1 MGEGKIGKNQN
12 YRATVGNFVTIISA
26 VLSAKPSGTS
36 HLVLSRDKKFE
47 GKTKGTSFHKRNW
60 PELKMTGQILVQS

>member
-1 MGEGKIGKNQN
+1 MTADPTSLLSDQNTTANWGRAKSADQN
-12 YRATVGNFVTIISA
+12 YRATVGNFVTIISV

-47 GKTKGTSFHKRNW
+47 GKTNKK
-60 PELKMTGQILVQS
+60 I